1 MKLPNCYVL
10 IEDLKVPDPDHFQS
24 IGENIEQTLE
34 KLSLDD
40 VEDEE
45 EFEGNEEMSADEDS
59 EPESELVRQS
69 DDVKR
74 DKCVRKVL
82 TSMQK
87 TKLI

>member
-1 MKLPNCYVL
+1 ML
-10 IEDLKVPDPDHFQS
+10 IEDLKVPDPEHFQS

-40 VEDEE
+40 VEEE
-45 EFEGNEEMSADEDS
+45 EVGGNEIDADMSADEDS
-59 EPESELVRQS
+59 ESEEELVKQN
-69 DDVKR
+69 DDAKR

-87 TKLI
+87 TKII